1 MGSACITKARTPNR
15 ARTNRSF
22 KSLAP
27 RVETAPVSTLKPI
40 GSMIEQPAT
49 DSNFEVVIQQPA
61 PSVMEVMQPVMVQ
74 QPMVM
79 QRVIQPQPTIVLS
92 QPSMIQMPMQRQSI
106 MQTIAPPV
114 GLVSSQMMQ
123 PVMTSQIVP
132 QMVSSRMEIL
142 PPRPPPPPQQQ
153 VITTTRIQQP

>member
-92 QPSMIQMPMQRQSI
+92 QPSMIQMPMQRQQSI

-153 VITTTRIQQP
+153 VITTTRIH